1 MRLRH
6 IEVIQAILQ
15 TGHLGTAAEWL
26 QLPVAD
32 VDTILK
38 DAEQQLGFMLFASVR
53 GRLQATRETL
63 ELQDGITHLYE
74 TLEPLQRLAGSLKH
88 HHAPPLRALCTP
100 PLANQLLPQS
110 IAVLRRRFQDTP
122 CTLSSQPT
130 RDIVRSLLLH
140 EADIGLSLHD
150 PEHPQIQS
158 IALGQGK
165 LQLLAPHG
173 WLKPRQKYITL
184 QELAGQ
190 SMIGLEGQDPL
201 SSLLD
206 SKLQALR
213 PLPVIQTRVQTY
225 QMMRSMVEAGEGL
238 AIVDPFTAIG
248 AREAGLDACPLS
260 PPIMVTLY
268 ALTLKDGASSPAL
281 NALLEIVTQKTENL
295 LAGDGAVRPLP
306 AQS

>member
-26 QLPVAD
+26 QLPVGE
-32 VDTILK
+32 VDTTLK

-63 ELQDGITHLYE
+63 ELQAQITALYE
-74 TLEPLQRLAGSLKH
+74 ALEPLQRLASRLKH

-110 IAVLRRRFQDTP
+110 IAALRRRFQDMP
-122 CTLSSQPT
+122 CSLSSQPVGE
-130 RDIVRSLLLH
+130 IINSLLLH
-140 EADIGLSLHD
+140 EADVGLSLHD

-158 IALGQGK
+158 TVLAQGK

-173 WLKPRQKYITL
+173 WLKPKQKYIAL

-190 SMIGLEGQDPL
+190 SLIGLEGHDPL
-201 SSLLD
+201 SRLLD
-206 SKLQALR
+206 AKLHALR
-213 PLPVIQTRVQTY
+213 PLPVVQTRVQTY
-225 QMMRSMVEAGEGL
+225 PMMRGLVEAGEGL
-238 AIVDPFTAIG
+238 AIVDPFTALG
-248 AREAGLDACPLS
+248 ARESGLDACPVS
-260 PPIMVTLY
+260 PPIVVSLY
-268 ALTLKDGASSPAL
+268 ALALKDAAPSPAL
-281 NALLEIVTQKTENL
+281 NALLEIVIQKAESL
-295 LAGDGAVRPLP
+295 LGNDTKPL
-306 AQS
+306 

>member
-26 QLPVAD
+26 QLPVGE
-32 VDTILK
+32 VDATLK

-63 ELQDGITHLYE
+63 ELQAQITALYE
-74 TLEPLQRLAGSLKH
+74 ALEPLQRLASRLKH

-110 IAVLRRRFQDTP
+110 IAALRRRFQDMP
-122 CTLSSQPT
+122 CNLSSQPVGE
-130 RDIVRSLLLH
+130 IINSLLLH
-140 EADIGLSLHD
+140 EADVGLSLHD

-158 IALGQGK
+158 TVLAQGK

-173 WLKPRQKYITL
+173 WLKPKQKYIAL

-190 SMIGLEGQDPL
+190 SLIGLEGHDPL
-201 SSLLD
+201 SRLLD
-206 SKLQALR
+206 AKLHALR
-213 PLPVIQTRVQTY
+213 PLPVVQTRVQTY
-225 QMMRSMVEAGEGL
+225 PMMRGLVEAGEGL
-238 AIVDPFTAIG
+238 AIVDPFTALG
-248 AREAGLDACPLS
+248 ARESGLDACPVS
-260 PPIMVTLY
+260 PPIVVSLY
-268 ALTLKDGASSPAL
+268 ALTLKDAAPSPAL
-281 NALLEIVTQKTENL
+281 NALLEIVIQKAESLLGNDTQS
-295 LAGDGAVRPLP
+295 P
-306 AQS
+306 

>member
-26 QLPVAD
+26 QLPVGE

-63 ELQDGITHLYE
+63 ELQAQITALYE
-74 TLEPLQRLAGSLKH
+74 ALEPLQRLASRLKH

-110 IAVLRRRFQDTP
+110 IAALRRRFQDMP
-122 CTLSSQPT
+122 CNLSSQPVGE
-130 RDIVRSLLLH
+130 IINSLLLH
-140 EADIGLSLHD
+140 EADVGLSLHD
-150 PEHPQIQS
+150 PEHPHIQS
-158 IALGQGK
+158 TVLAQGK

-173 WLKPRQKYITL
+173 WLKPKQKYIAL

-190 SMIGLEGQDPL
+190 SLIGLEGHDPL
-201 SSLLD
+201 SRLLD
-206 SKLQALR
+206 AKLHALR
-213 PLPVIQTRVQTY
+213 PLPVVQTRVQTY
-225 QMMRSMVEAGEGL
+225 PMMRGLVEAGEGL
-238 AIVDPFTAIG
+238 AIVDPFTALG
-248 AREAGLDACPLS
+248 ARESGLDACPVS
-260 PPIMVTLY
+260 PPIVVSLY
-268 ALTLKDGASSPAL
+268 ALTLKYAAPSPAL
-281 NALLEIVTQKTENL
+281 NALLEIVIQKAESL
-295 LAGDGAVRPLP
+295 LGNDTKSP
-306 AQS
+306 